1 MRKPMADD
9 LNVYELDTDA
19 LIAALRERLEA
30 DTGEVIEQA
39 PAGIWWVR
47 SAGDR
52 TATAATIGKALTQ
65 ATDRFL
71 REVKQDGS

>member
-1 MRKPMADD
+1 MAND

-19 LIAALRERLEA
+19 LITALREHLETGA
-30 DTGEVIEQA
+30 GEVIEQA

-52 TATAATIGKALTQ
+52 TATVAVIGAALTQ

>member
-1 MRKPMADD
+1 MGND

-19 LIAALRERLEA
+19 LITALREQLETGA
-30 DTGEVIEQA
+30 GEVTEQA

-52 TATAATIGKALTQ
+52 AATVAVIGAALTQ